1 MTFDLAMIPL
11 TASGIGVTLFRKHRY
26 PTAAAYLVLS
36 LGVPVV
42 AAACGFLV

>member
-1 MTFDLAMIPL
+1 M
-11 TASGIGVTLFRKHRY
+11 VTLFHKRRY
-26 PTAAAYLVLS
+26 PTATAYLVLS